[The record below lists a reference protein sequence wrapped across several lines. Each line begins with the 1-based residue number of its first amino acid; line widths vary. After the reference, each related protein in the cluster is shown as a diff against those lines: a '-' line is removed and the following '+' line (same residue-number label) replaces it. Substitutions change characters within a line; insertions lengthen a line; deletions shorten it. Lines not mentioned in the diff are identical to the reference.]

1 MRISVNA
8 DNREYSV
15 QIGPGMIKEEGLFTG
30 FRNAAVVTDETVA
43 KLHLDTL
50 MATLERAKVRASSII
65 LPPGEEIKSRDRL
78 FDIYSGLADSLIGP
92 SDAVIAFGGG
102 TVGDA
107 AGFAAATYRRGV
119 PLVHCPTTLLAQA
132 DSSIGGKV
140 AIDHPRGK
148 NLIGAFYQ
156 PVLVVTDTALLSTL
170 PKEHL
175 SSGMAEV
182 IKCGAISSSDLSAGD
197 GDLAHTVYR
206 TAMIK
211 AGYVQADPRDT
222 GIRRELNFGHTIGH
236 ALERASG
243 FALLHGFGVSMGMA
257 AMARIGQD
265 MGLTEPGTAERLI
278 SALCAAGLPTQMENV
293 DRDAFRAAMLMDKKG
308 DGETVNAVFLKRIGQ
323 AAVAAMPIGELCD
336 RALGLC
342 R

>member
-30 FRNAAVVTDETVA
+30 FRRAAVVTDETVA
-43 KLHLDTL
+43 KLHLDTI
-50 MATLERAKVRASSII
+50 MATLERAKVRAGSII

-78 FDIYSGLADSLIGP
+78 FDIYSGLMDNLIGR

-148 NLIGAFYQ
+148 NLIGTFYQ

-170 PKEHL
+170 PREHL
-175 SSGMAEV
+175 ASGMAEV
-182 IKCGAISSSDLSAGD
+182 IKCGAISS
-197 GDLAHTVYR
+197 GDLNSGEDDLTRTVYR

-211 AGYVQADPRDT
+211 AGYVQADTKDT

-236 ALERASG
+236 GIEAVKGIKGRRTTGLFHGECVALGMLPMIESK
-243 FALLHGFGVSMGMA
+243 ALQKRVRGVY
-257 AMARIGQD
+257 R
-265 MGLTEPGTAERLI
+265 RL
-278 SALCAAGLPTQMENV
+278 GLPTRTAYDKEKV
-293 DRDAFRAAMLMDKKG
+293 LAEMLHDKKAQ
-308 DGETVNAVFLKRIGQ
+308 DGQITIIKVPGLGCWRAETIPVEGLR
-323 AAVAAMPIGELCD
+323 PL
-336 RALGLC
+336 LGMED
-342 R
+342 